1 MQCIRC
7 ANEIITNVVQSNAER
22 YVTTLTGV
30 LYRDVLRFVFC
41 QRAQPF
47 RICGEISQQYTAES
61 YYESYVI
68 SCVFL
73 FLF

>member
-41 QRAQPF
+41 QR
-47 RICGEISQQYTAES
+47 
-61 YYESYVI
+61 V
-68 SCVFL
+68 
-73 FLF
+73 